1 MPGRDPVQVGKEIYE
16 SLGTPIIQSLERYGV
31 TLDKLS
37 KQIAEGM
44 DATDTKS
51 FQYKGSVIESPDKIA
66 WETRRAFIDMAL
78 KLRSLYPSER
88 HHVTVE
94 AVPVPDLPLSDEEKV
109 ELEARKQIIKE
120 RALKEAMKK

>member
-16 SLGTPIIQSLERYGV
+16 SLGTPIIRSLDDNGITIDELTKG
-31 TLDKLS
+31 
-37 KQIAEGM
+37 IAEGVQ
-44 DATDTKS
+44 AVESKS
-51 FQYKGSVIESPDKIA
+51 FQYKGEVIESNPKTA

-78 KLRSLYPSER
+78 KLRALHPSER

-94 AVPVPDLPLSDEEKV
+94 AAPVPDLPLSDDERA
-109 ELEARKQIIKE
+109 ELEARKQVIKE

>member
-78 KLRSLYPSER
+78 KQ
-88 HHVTVE
+88 
-94 AVPVPDLPLSDEEKV
+94 K
-109 ELEARKQIIKE
+109 
-120 RALKEAMKK
+120 